1 MQLRLLSRRNEAP
14 RLFKLQVTGHF
25 HYDFIWLLKHLKVF
39 CVFKYRYLSD
49 MGPLHLRII
58 KNKGLRIESPLECR
72 IEEYKNFLNR
82 EGIIIDGERIIA
94 GARGKEIALI
104 TLRPET
110 LQKKCRRAGVQFKL
124 DDVIVVIDMLKKV
137 EGEINEQ
144 NRTPEGYT
152 DYQRNNKG
160 NFMQRTILLSKI
172 ILPALIEGGNRGDMI
187 QSDLLGPLERINGLD
202 VFRLKTK
209 DVEMLC
215 ERENDLFPVTD

>member
-1 MQLRLLSRRNEAP
+1 
-14 RLFKLQVTGHF
+14 
-25 HYDFIWLLKHLKVF
+25 
-39 CVFKYRYLSD
+39 